1 MTDLTTTTADHAVGT
16 TVTVL
21 QNMDSQAI
29 GLTIESNSGDEDLE
43 CFEVTLGDPGTT
55 TGVLDAYQT
64 TTTICIKD
72 NEITSE

>member
-1 MTDLTTTTADHAVGT
+1 
-16 TVTVL
+16 
-21 QNMDSQAI
+21 MDSEAI
-29 GLTIESNSGDEDLE
+29 SLTIESNSGDEDLE